1 MNYSQQEES
10 FIGQKFKKASSK
22 LLISER
28 WYNGVFSTAVLEHC
42 QLAYLHLE
50 LTVLK

>member
-28 WYNGVFSTAVLEHC
+28 WYNGVFAAVLEQC